1 MDVPDDRSIEEFL
14 HRVRELARR
23 QAELAGRHQ
32 QLVPVLL
39 PGEDPRSPLADDAR
53 HWAIVYD
60 RLVEFKEQILTTA
73 EEGRRRL
80 PPPASL
86 EAHYD
91 ERVLGLELER
101 LRLHRQFWVQ
111 RARSLAPDEE
121 EDQDRLRSRLGGSS
135 G

>member
-1 MDVPDDRSIEEFL
+1 MDELDPAIEEFL
-14 HRVRELARR
+14 RQARELAQR
-23 QAELAGRHQ
+23 QAQLAGQHQ
-32 QLVPVLL
+32 QMVPTLL
-39 PGEDPRSPLADDAR
+39 PGEDPRTPFADDAR
-53 HWAIVYD
+53 HWAVVYD
-60 RLVEFKEQILTTA
+60 ELVTFKEQILATA

-101 LRLHRQFWVQ
+101 LRLHRQFWVR
-111 RARSLAPDEE
+111 RARALAPNEGN
-121 EDQDRLRSRLGGSS
+121 DRGQPQGQA